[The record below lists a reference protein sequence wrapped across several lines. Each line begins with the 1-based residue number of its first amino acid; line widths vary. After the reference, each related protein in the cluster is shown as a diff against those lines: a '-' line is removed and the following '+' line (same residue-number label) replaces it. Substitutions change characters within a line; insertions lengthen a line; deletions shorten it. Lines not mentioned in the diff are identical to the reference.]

1 MLYQLPNGRCI
12 ELSLEQF
19 LRMSDDEIKGMVA
32 FNAGEEVN
40 DPFALSVLRYGPH
53 HTIEDID
60 DVDDFAELPFE
71 DLTDIS
77 DVDKIYDDDFID
89 HDNLET

>member
-1 MLYQLPNGRCI
+1 MLYQLPNGKCI
-12 ELSLEQF
+12 EITMEQF
-19 LRMSDDEIKGMVA
+19 LKMTDEELKGMIA

-53 HTIEDID
+53 RSIEDVED
-60 DVDDFAELPFE
+60 MDDFAEVPLE

-77 DVDKIYDDDFID
+77 DVEKIYDDDFID

>member
-1 MLYQLPNGRCI
+1 MLYQLPNGKCI
-12 ELSLEQF
+12 ELSMEQF
-19 LRMSDDEIKGMVA
+19 LKMTDEELRGMIA

-40 DPFALSVLRYGPH
+40 DPFALSVLRFGPH
-53 HTIEDID
+53 RSVEDIE
-60 DVDDFAELPFE
+60 DVDDFAEVQLE

-77 DVDKIYDDDFID
+77 DVEKIYDDDYID

>member
-1 MLYQLPNGRCI
+1 M
-12 ELSLEQF
+12 EQF
-19 LRMSDDEIKGMVA
+19 LKMTDEELRGMIA

-40 DPFALSVLRYGPH
+40 DPFALSVLRFGPH
-53 HTIEDID
+53 RSIEDIE
-60 DVDDFAELPFE
+60 DVDDFAEVQLE

-77 DVDKIYDDDFID
+77 DVEKIYDDDYID

>member
-1 MLYQLPNGRCI
+1 M
-12 ELSLEQF
+12 EQF
-19 LRMSDDEIKGMVA
+19 LKMTDEELRGMIA

-40 DPFALSVLRYGPH
+40 HPFALSVLRFGPH
-53 HTIEDID
+53 RSIEDIE
-60 DVDDFAELPFE
+60 DVDDFAEVQLE

-77 DVDKIYDDDFID
+77 DVEKIYDDDYID

>member
-1 MLYQLPNGRCI
+1 MLYQLPNGKCI
-12 ELSLEQF
+12 ELSMEQF
-19 LRMSDDEIKGMVA
+19 LKMTDEELRGMIA

-40 DPFALSVLRYGPH
+40 DPFALSVLRFGPH
-53 HTIEDID
+53 RSIEDIE
-60 DVDDFAELPFE
+60 DVDDFAEVQLE

-77 DVDKIYDDDFID
+77 DVEKIYDDDYID